1 MSPWTLGPSGEITVV
16 DFLKLS
22 IYLRGKD
29 TLMSESLKC
38 NTESAK
44 TSKEVDEPH
53 YLHPRAE

>member
-1 MSPWTLGPSGEITVV
+1 MI
-16 DFLKLS
+16 S